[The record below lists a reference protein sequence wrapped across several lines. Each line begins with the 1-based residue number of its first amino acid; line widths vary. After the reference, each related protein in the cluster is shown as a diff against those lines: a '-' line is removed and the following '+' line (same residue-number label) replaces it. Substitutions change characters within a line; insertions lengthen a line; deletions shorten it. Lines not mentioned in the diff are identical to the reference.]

1 MNAPEVVRRYAA
13 TLLEAADETGATAAV
28 QRDVERLLETVRQ
41 SGELAEFLA
50 NPLTA
55 SQAQANVLRELF
67 SGKVEV
73 LTLNF
78 LRLMAV
84 RGRASIIGAALESFL
99 DQVAEREG
107 IISAEVR
114 SAVALSEEQC
124 QRLRER
130 LEHRSGR
137 TVRLDVQ
144 VDASLR
150 GGAVVRVGDTVFD
163 GSVNTFLERLQA
175 RLAG

>member
-1 MNAPEVVRRYAA
+1 MNAPEVVRRYAT

-28 QRDVERLLETVRQ
+28 QGDVERLLETVRQ

-78 LRLMAV
+78 LQLMAV
-84 RGRASIIGAALESFL
+84 RGRASIIGAALDSFL

-163 GSVNTFLERLQA
+163 GSVNTYLERLQA

>member
-1 MNAPEVVRRYAA
+1 MNAPEVVRRYAV

-41 SGELAEFLA
+41 SGELVEFLA
-50 NPLTA
+50 NPLA
-55 SQAQANVLRELF
+55 DSQAQTNVLRELF

-84 RGRASIIGAALESFL
+84 RGRASIIGVALESFL

-130 LEHRSGR
+130 LERRSGR

-144 VDASLR
+144 IDTSLR
-150 GGAVVRVGDTVFD
+150 GGAIVRVGDTVFD
-163 GSVNTFLERLQA
+163 GSVNTYLERLQA

>member
-1 MNAPEVVRRYAA
+1 MNAPEVVRRYAV
-13 TLLEAADETGATAAV
+13 TLLEAADEAGETAAV
-28 QRDVERLLETVRQ
+28 QRDVARLLEIVRQ

-55 SQAQANVLRELF
+55 NQVQANVLRELF
-67 SGKVEV
+67 SGKVQV

-78 LRLMAV
+78 LQLMAV
-84 RGRASIIGAALESFL
+84 RGRASIIGSALESFL
-99 DQVAEREG
+99 NQVAEREG

-114 SAVALSEEQC
+114 SAVALSEDQC
-124 QRLRER
+124 QRLRQCLER
-130 LEHRSGR
+130 RSGR
-137 TVRLDVQ
+137 TVRLDVR

-150 GGAVVRVGDTVFD
+150 GGVVVRVGDTVFD
-163 GSVNTFLERLQA
+163 GSVNTYIERLQA

>member
-50 NPLTA
+50 NPLA
-55 SQAQANVLRELF
+55 DSQAQGNVLRELF

-150 GGAVVRVGDTVFD
+150 GGAIVRVGDTVFD
-163 GSVNTFLERLQA
+163 GSVNTYLERLQA

>member
-1 MNAPEVVRRYAA
+1 MNAPEVVRRYAV

-28 QRDVERLLETVRQ
+28 QSDVEQLLETVRQ

-55 SQAQANVLRELF
+55 SQVQANVLRELF

-78 LRLMAV
+78 LRLMAI

-130 LEHRSGR
+130 LERRSGR
-137 TVRLDVQ
+137 TVRLNVQ

-163 GSVNTFLERLQA
+163 GSVNTYLERLQA

>member
-1 MNAPEVVRRYAA
+1 MNAPEVVRRYAV

-28 QRDVERLLETVRQ
+28 QRDVERLLQTVRQ
-41 SGELAEFLA
+41 SGELVDFLS
-50 NPLTA
+50 NPLA
-55 SQAQANVLRELF
+55 DSQAQANVLRQLF

-84 RGRASIIGAALESFL
+84 RGRASIVGAALGNFL

-107 IISAEVR
+107 IIGAEVR

-124 QRLRER
+124 QRLQAR
-130 LEHRSGR
+130 LEHHSGR
-137 TVRLDVQ
+137 KVRLEIQ
-144 VDASLR
+144 VDTSLR

-163 GSVNTFLERLQA
+163 GSVSTYLERLQA

>member
-50 NPLTA
+50 NPLA
-55 SQAQANVLRELF
+55 DGQAQANALRVLF
-67 SGKVEV
+67 SGKLEV

-84 RGRASIIGAALESFL
+84 RGRASVIGAALENFL

-114 SAVALSEEQC
+114 SAVGLSAEQC
-124 QRLRER
+124 QRLQER

-137 TVRLDVQ
+137 KVRLDVQ

-150 GGAVVRVGDTVFD
+150 GGAIVRVGDTVFD
-163 GSVNTFLERLQA
+163 GSVNTYLERLQA

>member
-1 MNAPEVVRRYAA
+1 MNAPEVVRRYAV

-41 SGELAEFLA
+41 SGELVEFLA
-50 NPLTA
+50 NPLA
-55 SQAQANVLRELF
+55 DSQAQTNVLRELF

-84 RGRASIIGAALESFL
+84 RGRASIIGVALESFL

-107 IISAEVR
+107 IIGAEVR

-130 LEHRSGR
+130 LERRSGR

-144 VDASLR
+144 IDTSLR

-163 GSVNTFLERLQA
+163 GSVNTYLERLQA

>member
-1 MNAPEVVRRYAA
+1 MNAPEVVRRYAV
-13 TLLEAADETGATAAV
+13 TLLEAADETGETAAV

-50 NPLTA
+50 NPLA
-55 SQAQANVLRELF
+55 DGQAQANALRELF

-84 RGRASIIGAALESFL
+84 RGRASVIDAALGNFL

-114 SAVALSEEQC
+114 SAVALSAEQC
-124 QRLRER
+124 QCLRER
-130 LEHRSGR
+130 LERRSGR

-163 GSVNTFLERLQA
+163 GSVNTYLERLQA